1 MVIWM
6 CYRSPTL
13 LYLSNHIWV
22 PTAVTSIIHPLYSFS
37 ALWRLFILIYLY
49 VNQIFYVLPMNEH
62 LYIIIVP
69 QNSLIISLR
78 SYKQL
83 EKFEA
88 SPNKEMIN
96 IYVLEKYQ
104 TLEFCY
110 CILYATVE
118 SLCYIQRIK
127 RKNIIIKN

>member
-1 MVIWM
+1 
-6 CYRSPTL
+6 
-13 LYLSNHIWV
+13 
-22 PTAVTSIIHPLYSFS
+22 
-37 ALWRLFILIYLY
+37 
-49 VNQIFYVLPMNEH
+49 MNEH

-118 SLCYIQRIK
+118 SLHYTQRIK
-127 RKNIIIKN
+127 RKIS